1 MKFKKQ
7 NQHGVWAMIFMPVIL
22 GMIGSG
28 FHFSQIL
35 YLAGWLFIFLAADH
49 VLFFVKRF
57 KRKEY
62 DYLVTALVFG
72 LASAV
77 LFIWP
82 LLTEYRIIYFFLA
95 MLPLSAV
102 NVYYAKN
109 KDERNIINDMTAIL
123 IFSIAGGAAAF
134 HTIHEFNQIVAA
146 VIIISFIHFAGTA
159 FVVKTV
165 IRERKNK
172 MYHKLSYAYHG
183 IVLIIMLFWNWIL
196 AVAFLPSFMRAVYVA
211 GRKITPKQLV
221 ILEIVHAVWITACM
235 TVYFNV
241 YL

>member
-22 GMIGSG
+22 GMIGSE

-95 MLPLSAV
+95 MLPLGAV

-134 HTIHEFNQIVAA
+134 LASHEFNRIVAA

-172 MYHKLSYAYHG
+172 MYHKLSYTYHG
-183 IVLIIMLFWNWIL
+183 IVLIIVLFWNWIL
-196 AVAFLPSFMRAVYVA
+196 AVAFLPSFMRAMYVA
-211 GRKITPKQLV
+211 GRKITPKQLG
-221 ILEIVHAVWITACM
+221 ILEIVHAVWITSCM